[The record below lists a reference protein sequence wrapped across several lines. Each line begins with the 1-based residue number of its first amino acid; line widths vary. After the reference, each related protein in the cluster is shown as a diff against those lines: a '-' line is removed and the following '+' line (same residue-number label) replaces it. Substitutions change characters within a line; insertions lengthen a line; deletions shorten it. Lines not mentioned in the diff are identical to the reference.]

1 MLYSLIIEAFS
12 SELMMVCLAMISLF
26 HLLSTMNA
34 MTEIL
39 ESKDKGKVNSVDSVN
54 LYLLSGTNILF
65 LASISNG
72 GGGLGKN
79 YSKSLTCI

>member
-12 SELMMVCLAMISLF
+12 PELMMVCLAMISLF

-72 GGGLGKN
+72 GG
-79 YSKSLTCI
+79 